1 MCFEL
6 ILRQVTFDPIALDAL
21 RIQDQDGRG
30 PARIEPMEPCRMF
43 LDMGF
48 DREEIRVDEGRDTVI
63 RVRLGFQPSACPSS
77 RRRAEIE

>member
-1 MCFEL
+1 
-6 ILRQVTFDPIALDAL
+6 
-21 RIQDQDGRG
+21 
-30 PARIEPMEPCRMF
+30 MF